1 VPVSGGL
8 WAPERRALIIGLVL
22 TVTLVAFEA
31 LAVITILPAIKDD
44 LGGLRLYGWVT
55 SAFFLGVL
63 VGVVVAGEQTD
74 RRGPSPPFV
83 AAVVLFGIGLVIGG
97 LAPTMLVLVIARGL
111 QGLGA
116 GAISTV
122 TYTSIGRC
130 FPEELRPRLLAV
142 TSTAWVVPG
151 IAGPALSA
159 LVASHFGWRVVFLG
173 LLPLVVFSASLTIG
187 SLRRIGPPAEPA
199 PRATGLVDAVRVA
212 TGTGLLLAGLTQL
225 TGGSPAV
232 GVALAVAGVVLGLRA
247 LVRLLPAGTLRARP
261 GLPVAVLSRG
271 LLTFAFFG
279 ADTYVP
285 LTVTAV
291 RGQSTAVG
299 SVAVTAATLSWTAA
313 AWVQERRSRVSSGR
327 RLVVTGLAV
336 LVVGIAGIAAAVHP
350 AVPLAVGVAGWG
362 VGGFGIGLAYAPIS
376 LIVLKEAPAGQE
388 GSATG
393 AMQLTDNL
401 GVALGAGLGGVAV
414 ALGDTAGWSPGAGV
428 AIAFAMTA
436 CVGLAGMVVARR
448 LPDSVLAEAAAGAAR
463 PRPHR

>member
-1 VPVSGGL
+1 MRPTRTVVSRWHRGLAAAAGSAAVPPGVGRGSRRPSPPGPQQARPTPGRWHTGGTRTLARGGPRRPCPARDPRRHSLRVPVSGGL
-8 WAPERRALIIGLVL
+8 WAPERRALTIGLVL

-74 RRGPSPPFV
+74 RRGPAPPFV

-199 PRATGLVDAVRVA
+199 PHATGLVDAVRVA

-285 LTVTAV
+285 LTITAV
-291 RGQSTAVG
+291 RGQ
-299 SVAVTAATLSWTAA
+299 
-313 AWVQERRSRVSSGR
+313 
-327 RLVVTGLAV
+327 
-336 LVVGIAGIAAAVHP
+336 
-350 AVPLAVGVAGWG
+350 
-362 VGGFGIGLAYAPIS
+362 
-376 LIVLKEAPAGQE
+376 
-388 GSATG
+388 
-393 AMQLTDNL
+393 
-401 GVALGAGLGGVAV
+401 
-414 ALGDTAGWSPGAGV
+414 
-428 AIAFAMTA
+428 
-436 CVGLAGMVVARR
+436 
-448 LPDSVLAEAAAGAAR
+448 
-463 PRPHR
+463 